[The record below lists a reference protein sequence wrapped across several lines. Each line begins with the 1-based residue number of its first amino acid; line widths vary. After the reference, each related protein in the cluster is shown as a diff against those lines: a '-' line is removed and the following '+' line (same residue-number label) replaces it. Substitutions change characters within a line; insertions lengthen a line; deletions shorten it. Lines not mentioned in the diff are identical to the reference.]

1 MSDGRQERQFELA
14 DGKVSHLCW
23 RRAVSVSSSLCIP
36 EVLFKPQDMLGFEA
50 DEQRQQ
56 GSTGSA
62 GASLLASCPG
72 FIHVMDMWITMED
85 YEERGPEV
93 VHKKCF

>member
-1 MSDGRQERQFELA
+1 MHLSDGRQERQFELA

-50 DEQRQQ
+50 
-56 GSTGSA
+56 
-62 GASLLASCPG
+62 
-72 FIHVMDMWITMED
+72 
-85 YEERGPEV
+85 GPTSRDSRAALGRPE
-93 VHKKCF
+93 HLS